1 MQPATMVARALIL
14 GVVGA
19 VALVAIG
26 VWGAVKLGEGDW
38 FIGGAFVACAL
49 LGARS
54 LFSTVRRMRRE

>member
-1 MQPATMVARALIL
+1 ML
-14 GVVGA
+14 GVLGA

-26 VWGAVKLGEGDW
+26 VWGVVKLGEGDW

-49 LGARS
+49 LGVRS